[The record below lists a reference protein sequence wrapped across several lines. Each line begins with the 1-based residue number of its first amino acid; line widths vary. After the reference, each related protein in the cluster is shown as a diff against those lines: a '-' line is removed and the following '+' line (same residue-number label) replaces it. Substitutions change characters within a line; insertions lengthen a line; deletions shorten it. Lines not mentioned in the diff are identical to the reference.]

1 MKLVRFGDKG
11 CEKPGV
17 LNPQGKIIDVSQWFN
32 DYNEAFFES
41 GGLDELNKRI
51 SENAAQLLVIPSD
64 VRLGSPVARPSKIVA
79 IGLNYSDHAKESGME
94 PPPEPVVFF
103 KASSALSG
111 PNDDVEVPRGSTKTD
126 WEVELAFVIGKR
138 AKYVPEQDAEQF
150 IAGYSILNDVSE
162 RSFQIEHSG
171 QWVKGKSH
179 DTFAPMGPWLVTPD
193 EVGDVESLD
202 MQLCVNGERRQTGN
216 TSTMIF
222 KPRFLVHYL
231 SHFMTLLPGDIITTG
246 TPPGVGMGMKP
257 QQFLKPGDKIK
268 LSINGL
274 GNQKQTC
281 INS

>member
-11 CEKPGV
+11 SEKPGV
-17 LNPQGKIIDVSQWFN
+17 LNQQGEIVDVSRWFD
-32 DYNEAFFES
+32 DYNETFFES
-41 GGLDELNKRI
+41 GGLAELKKRI
-51 SENAAQLLVIPSD
+51 SEDATQLPVIPAG

-103 KASSALSG
+103 KAASALSG
-111 PNDDVEVPRGSTKTD
+111 PYDDVEIPRGSTKTD

-138 AKYVPEQDAEQF
+138 AKYVPEQDADQH

-193 EVGDVESLD
+193 EVGDIESLD
-202 MQLCVNGERRQTGN
+202 MQLSVNGERRQTGN

-231 SHFMTLLPGDIITTG
+231 SQFMTLLPGDVITTG

-257 QQFLKPGDKIK
+257 QQFLKPGDEIG
-268 LSINGL
+268 LSIENL
-274 GNQKQTC
+274 GSQKQTC
-281 INS
+281 ISS

>member
-17 LNPQGKIIDVSQWFN
+17 LNQQGKIIDVSQWFD
-32 DYNEAFFES
+32 DYNETFFGS
-41 GGLDELNKRI
+41 GGLAELKKRI
-51 SENAAQLLVIPSD
+51 SENAAQLPVVPEG

-103 KASSALSG
+103 KAASALSG
-111 PNDDVEVPRGSTKTD
+111 PYDNVEIPRGSTKTD

-138 AKYVPEQDAEQF
+138 AKYVPEQDAEEH
-150 IAGYSILNDVSE
+150 IAGYNILNDVSE

-179 DTFAPMGPWLVTPD
+179 DTFAPMGPWLVTTD
-193 EVGDVESLD
+193 EVGDVEALD
-202 MQLCVNGERRQTGN
+202 MQLNVNGERRQTGN

-231 SHFMTLLPGDIITTG
+231 SQFMTLLPGDVITTG

-257 QQFLKPGDKIK
+257 QQFLKPGDAIDLKID
-268 LSINGL
+268 GL
-274 GNQKQTC
+274 GFQKQTC
-281 INS
+281 IVS

>member
-1 MKLVRFGDKG
+1 MKLVRFGEAG
-11 CEKPGV
+11 QEKPGV
-17 LNPQGKIIDVSQWFN
+17 LNEQGVLLDVSQWFS
-32 DYNEAFFES
+32 DYDEPFFASDGISQLRERLKNADQIPPAPK
-41 GGLDELNKRI
+41 GVRI
-51 SENAAQLLVIPSD
+51 GA
-64 VRLGSPVARPSKIVA
+64 PVARPSKIVA

-111 PNDDVEVPRGSTKTD
+111 PFDNVEIPRGSTKTD

-138 AKYVPEQDAEQF
+138 AKYVDENEAEQY

-162 RSFQIEHSG
+162 RSFQLEHSG

-193 EVGDVESLD
+193 EIGDVESLSMTLD
-202 MQLCVNGERRQTGN
+202 VNGERRQTGN

-222 KPRFLVHYL
+222 KPKFLVHYL
-231 SHFMTLLPGDIITTG
+231 SQFMTLLPGDIVTTG

-257 QQFLKPGDKIK
+257 QKFLNAGDVIE
-268 LSINGL
+268 LTIQGL
-274 GNQKQTC
+274 GFQKQSCTHA
-281 INS
+281 